1 MLFLALPPYQPQHTG
16 SLGWFG
22 QWGKI
27 PAQIPIFPAKS
38 LVHVMKAPQDRL
50 STHSRVCTRTA
61 EHGTYGRWRVARVQG
76 YGIVAAAAACMPACS
91 EGITAVIAPL
101 GTVNQV
107 I

>member
-1 MLFLALPPYQPQHTG
+1 MLQRKG
-16 SLGWFG
+16 RGG
-22 QWGKI
+22 Q
-27 PAQIPIFPAKS
+27 
-38 LVHVMKAPQDRL
+38 LVVWNTLRMKGLLTTAVTMSSDVHP
-50 STHSRVCTRTA
+50 TRTA
-61 EHGTYGRWRVARVQG
+61 ERGTYGRWRVARVQG